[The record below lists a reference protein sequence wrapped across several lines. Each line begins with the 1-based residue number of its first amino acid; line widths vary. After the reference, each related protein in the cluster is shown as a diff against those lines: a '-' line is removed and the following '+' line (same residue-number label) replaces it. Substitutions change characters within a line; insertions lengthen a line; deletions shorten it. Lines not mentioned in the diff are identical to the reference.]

1 MSIFV
6 ITSDGENS
14 LIQFNGIY
22 FLCVCVSGCQGSVE
36 KNSSGRVTL
45 GEQAAAIQNPHDRVM
60 ALRRVTA
67 AAQVL
72 LARTMVMRAL
82 SLLSVRYT
90 SSKAGPQRVLSG
102 AEIPDLVKGKPNP
115 GLG

>member
-1 MSIFV
+1 M
-6 ITSDGENS
+6 
-14 LIQFNGIY
+14 
-22 FLCVCVSGCQGSVE
+22 E

-90 SSKAGPQRVLSG
+90 SSTAGPQRVLSV

-115 GLG
+115 RLG